1 MACLLESHLFTRMI
15 KSSFLP
21 TADYNSH
28 ERTRRNKVKGIAY
41 MCFQRK
47 SMTSGILRLIVSE
60 MLHAQTITKFQ
71 YNLKKRKKMFQC
83 PSGFE
88 TERPI
93 HIRLICFGL
102 YKILL

>member
-1 MACLLESHLFTRMI
+1 MI

-28 ERTRRNKVKGIAY
+28 DRTKRTKVKGIAY
-41 MCFQRK
+41 MCFHRK
-47 SMTSGILRLIVSE
+47 HMTSGILRLIVSE
-60 MLHAQTITKFQ
+60 ILHVQAITKFQ
-71 YNLKKRKKMFQC
+71 YNLKKRKKMFQS

-102 YKILL
+102 YKIFVIKNKL